1 LGFPGRSGIF
11 GTRPPA
17 WRGAAG
23 PLQLVQAVA
32 WAGGSDVAAA
42 GPEPLQSAGAAIHA
56 SVRRERKADRVVVY
70 KADRS
75 LLLLRG
81 KQVLR
86 AYRVALG
93 ASPDGPK
100 VSYGDGRTPEGAYL
114 LDWRKEDSEFYR
126 ALHISY
132 PNAADRERAR
142 ALGLAPGG
150 GIMIHGLPNHMAGIE
165 QRSHA
170 SGDWTNGCIA
180 VTNREMDE
188 IWTLVSDGTPIEIR
202 P

>member
-1 LGFPGRSGIF
+1 VR
-11 GTRPPA
+11 A
-17 WRGAAG
+17 
-23 PLQLVQAVA
+23 
-32 WAGGSDVAAA
+32 D
-42 GPEPLQSAGAAIHA
+42 PEPLARPEAGMRPA
-56 SVRRERKADRVVVY
+56 VRSPRKADRVLVY

-75 LLLLRG
+75 LLLMRG

-93 ASPDGPK
+93 SVPDGAK
-100 VSYGDGRTPEGAYL
+100 ISHGDGRTPEGDYI
-114 LDWRKEDSEFYR
+114 LDWRKEGSQFYR
-126 ALHISY
+126 AIHISY
-132 PNAADRERAR
+132 PNAADRDRAG
-142 ALGLAPGG
+142 ALGLSPGG
-150 GIMIHGLPNHMAGIE
+150 GIMIHGLPNHMVGIE

-188 IWTLVSDGTPIEIR
+188 IWALVADGTPIEIR

>member
-1 LGFPGRSGIF
+1 LLGFSGT
-11 GTRPPA
+11 GPRA
-17 WRGAAG
+17 WRGAIG
-23 PLQLVQAVA
+23 PLLL
-32 WAGGSDVAAA
+32 AAA
-42 GPEPLQSAGAAIHA
+42 LASLGHASPPEPAAPVRAVVRPA
-56 SVRRERKADRVVVY
+56 SRTEGKADRVVVY

-81 KQVLR
+81 ERVLR

-93 ASPDGPK
+93 SAPDGPK
-100 VSYGDGRTPEGAYL
+100 RSHGDGRTPEGEYV
-114 LDWRKEDSEFYR
+114 LDWRTDRSQFYR
-126 ALHISY
+126 AIHISY
-132 PNAADRERAR
+132 PSSADRQRAV
-142 ALGLAPGG
+142 ALGRSPGG
-150 GIMIHGLPNHMAGIE
+150 GIMIHGLPNRMAAAP

-188 IWTLVSDGTPIEIR
+188 IWDLVVDGTPIEIR